1 MGFRDDDSDAAAAE
15 PAFVFNG
22 AVPDTALKPMVKALN
37 DIRDHAYGTD
47 KPLGEVKP

>member
-15 PAFVFNG
+15 PAFVLDG
-22 AVPDTALKPMVKALN
+22 AVPDTALKTMVKALN

-47 KPLGEVKP
+47 RPLGQVKP